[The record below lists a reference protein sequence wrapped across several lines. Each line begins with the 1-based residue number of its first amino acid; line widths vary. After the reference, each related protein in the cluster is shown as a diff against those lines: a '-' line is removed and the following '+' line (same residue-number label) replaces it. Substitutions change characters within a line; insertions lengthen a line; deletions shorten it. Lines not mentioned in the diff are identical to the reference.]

1 MSDFIVTEYNA
12 FGPWI
17 YIINETHPIPPI
29 FERFSDAAYASLL
42 AFKIPRNIERRK
54 ANENMH
60 LYDRIVCIFKTRM
73 LIVDRDGDDLY
84 EHNIDFSDVHAI
96 RNFKALLK
104 GELTIYTKKENF
116 LITYNTVSD
125 DIISRAIHMIL
136 DLSKNP
142 NVTLKLPVMAY
153 NLKSIGHLFTNKI
166 NKIRRIDDSINLIAY
181 QPERQLSKADQFWG
195 KLKSLFSA
203 DLKLLDIA
211 FTSNNRELI
220 IISRSSGIKEA
231 KQEDYAY
238 TYMFIPYHHI
248 KIIDAQRDSKDDS
261 LKKLHV
267 GSSCFD
273 FELTFDDSNIGLD
286 SLISE
291 INTMI

>member
-1 MSDFIVTEYNA
+1 MSDFITTEYNA

-29 FERFSDAAYASLL
+29 FERFSDAAYRSIM

-60 LYDRIVCIFKTRM
+60 LYDCIVCIFKTSM

-84 EHNIDFSDVHAI
+84 ERRIEFSDVHAI

-104 GELTIYTKKENF
+104 GELTIYTKKEKI

-125 DIISRAIHMIL
+125 DIISQAIHMIL

-142 NVTLKLPVMAY
+142 EVALKLPVMAY
-153 NLKSIGHLFTNKI
+153 TLKSIGHLFKNTIDKL
-166 NKIRRIDDSINLIAY
+166 RRIDDSINLIAY
-181 QPERQLSKADQFWG
+181 QPERQLSNADQFWG
-195 KLKSLFSA
+195 KLKSLFSPE
-203 DLKLLDIA
+203 LKLLDIA

-220 IISRSSGIKEA
+220 IISRSSGVKDVR
-231 KQEDYAY
+231 QEDYAY

-248 KIIDAQRDSKDDS
+248 RMIDAPQDSKGDS

-267 GSSCFD
+267 GSSCYN
-273 FELTFDDSNIGLD
+273 FELTFDNSNIGLD
-286 SLISE
+286 SLLLE